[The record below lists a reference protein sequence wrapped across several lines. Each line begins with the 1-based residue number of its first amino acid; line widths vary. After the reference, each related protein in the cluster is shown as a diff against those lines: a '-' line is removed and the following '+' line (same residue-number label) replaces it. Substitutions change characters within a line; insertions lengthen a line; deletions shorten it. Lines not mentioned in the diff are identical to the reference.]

1 MYIHMEDR
9 QTIVL
14 IPRNRYDDVIKA
26 INNSSD
32 HILAFGGNFSK
43 AADGHL
49 VCMQNTKDEHS
60 EMYSYSTQA
69 INIQGQPRK
78 GREFNKVPLCFN
90 LYHNFIVDF
99 SYWCKLFCAK

>member
-9 QTIVL
+9 QTTVV
-14 IPRNRYDDVIKA
+14 IPRNRLAEIIKA
-26 INNSSD
+26 INDASD

-43 AADGHL
+43 KADGHL
-49 VCMQNTKDEHS
+49 VCMQNLEGGEQT

-78 GREFNKVPLCFN
+78 GK
-90 LYHNFIVDF
+90 
-99 SYWCKLFCAK
+99 